1 MTIYWSEEARKS
13 LRAIKKFIAQ
23 DSEFYASLTAAK
35 LVERVE
41 VTAQM
46 PTRGHRVHEYPEMN
60 LREVHEGNHRIIYA
74 HTSEQL
80 DVITVV
86 HFREKLKKERLTM
99 RSRQPR

>member
-23 DSEFYASLTAAK
+23 DSEFYASLTASK
-35 LVERVE
+35 IVERVE

-46 PTRGHRVHEYPEMN
+46 PTRGHPVHEYPEMD

-74 HTSEQL
+74 LTAEQL
-80 DVITVV
+80 DMITVV
-86 HFREKLKKERLTM
+86 HFREKLKKRRLKSG
-99 RSRQPR
+99 SRG